1 MLSDRF
7 DNIGP
12 YLADALVVL
21 GVVIMTLGVIGIIRM
36 PDVYTKMHAASKA
49 VFLGTISF
57 AMASIVTNE
66 WQIIARV
73 ILIAGILMITTPV
86 ASQVIARAAA
96 LEHELM
102 RSPGAFDES
111 IYDLML
117 RDDLAYLPI
126 ERGESVRAV
135 IRDRKHKNEIGWQ
148 ARNPHVH
155 PHPSDDEIQ
164 DSNQ

>member
-1 MLSDRF
+1 MLSDRLG
-7 DNIGP
+7 DLGP

-57 AMASIVTNE
+57 TMASIVTNE
-66 WQIIARV
+66 WEIIARV

-96 LEHELM
+96 IEHELM
-102 RSPGAFDES
+102 RSPGAVDES
-111 IYDLML
+111 IYDLVL
-117 RDDLAYLPI
+117 RDELAYLPI

-135 IRDRKHKNEIGWQ
+135 IRDRKHKNEIDWHPSH
-148 ARNPHVH
+148 PHVH
-155 PHPSDDEIQ
+155 PHPTDEQKQ
-164 DSNQ
+164 DSSQ

>member
-1 MLSDRF
+1 MPGD
-7 DNIGP
+7 IGP

-21 GVVIMTLGVIGIIRM
+21 GVFIMTLGVIGIIRM

-66 WQIIARV
+66 WEIIARV

-86 ASQVIARAAA
+86 ASQIIARAAA
-96 LEHELM
+96 IEHELM
-102 RSPGAFDES
+102 RSPGAVDES
-111 IYDLML
+111 VYDLVL
-117 RDDLAYLPI
+117 RDELANLSV

-135 IRDRKHKNEIGWQ
+135 IRQRKHQNEDDQ
-148 ARNPHVH
+148 RPTPPPTQPHSRN
-155 PHPSDDEIQ
+155 DEEQ
-164 DSNQ
+164 NATR

>member
-1 MLSDRF
+1 MLNDRLG
-7 DNIGP
+7 NMGP
-12 YLADALVVL
+12 FLADALVVL
-21 GVVIMTLGVIGIIRM
+21 GVVIMTLGVVGIVRM

-66 WQIIARV
+66 WEIIARV

-96 LEHELM
+96 IEHELM
-102 RSPGAFDES
+102 RSPGAVDES
-111 IYDLML
+111 VYDLVL
-117 RDDLAYLPI
+117 RDELAYLPI

-135 IRDRKHKNEIGWQ
+135 IRDRKHKNEIGWR
-148 ARNPHVH
+148 ARRPHVH
-155 PHPSDDEIQ
+155 PHPPNEDEQ
-164 DSNQ
+164 GSER

>member
-1 MLSDRF
+1 MLSDRLG
-7 DNIGP
+7 DLGP

-57 AMASIVTNE
+57 TMASIVTNE
-66 WQIIARV
+66 WEIIARV

-96 LEHELM
+96 IEHELM
-102 RSPGAFDES
+102 RSPGAVDES
-111 IYDLML
+111 IYDLVL
-117 RDDLAYLPI
+117 RDELAYLPI

-135 IRDRKHKNEIGWQ
+135 IRDRKHKNDIGWQ

-155 PHPSDDEIQ
+155 PHPVDEQKQ
-164 DSNQ
+164 DSER

>member
-1 MLSDRF
+1 MS

-21 GVVIMTLGVIGIIRM
+21 GVFIMTLGVIGILRM

-57 AMASIVTNE
+57 ALASIVTNE
-66 WQIIARV
+66 WDIIARV

-96 LEHELM
+96 IEHELM
-102 RSPGAFDES
+102 RSPGAVDES
-111 IYDLML
+111 VYDLVL
-117 RDDLAYLPI
+117 RDELANLSI
-126 ERGESVRAV
+126 ERGESMRAV
-135 IRDRKHKNEIGWQ
+135 IQQRKHQNDIDWQ
-148 ARNPHVH
+148 PRHPHVH
-155 PHPSDDEIQ
+155 PHPANDEEQDDTTR
-164 DSNQ
+164 

>member
-1 MLSDRF
+1 MPADRF
-7 DNIGP
+7 GNIGP
-12 YLADALVVL
+12 YLADALVVT
-21 GVVIMTLGVIGIIRM
+21 GMIIMTLGVIGIIRM

-66 WQIIARV
+66 WSIIARV

-96 LEHELM
+96 IEHELM
-102 RSPGAFDES
+102 RSPGAVDES
-111 IYDLML
+111 VYDLVM
-117 RDDLAYLPI
+117 RDELAYLPI

-135 IRDRKHKNEIGWQ
+135 IAQRKHQSEIDW
-148 ARNPHVH
+148 RPTHPHVH
-155 PHPSDDEIQ
+155 PHTTGDEEQ
-164 DSNQ
+164 NGTP

>member
-1 MLSDRF
+1 MN

-21 GVVIMTLGVIGIIRM
+21 GVFIMTLGVIGILRM

-57 AMASIVTNE
+57 ALASIVTNE
-66 WQIIARV
+66 WAIIARV

-96 LEHELM
+96 IEHELM
-102 RSPGAFDES
+102 RSPGAVDES
-111 IYDLML
+111 VYDLVL
-117 RDDLAYLPI
+117 RDELANLSI
-126 ERGESVRAV
+126 ERGESMGAM
-135 IRDRKHKNEIGWQ
+135 IRQRKHQSDIDW
-148 ARNPHVH
+148 RPRHPHVH
-155 PHPSDDEIQ
+155 PHPANDEE
-164 DSNQ
+164 

>member
-1 MLSDRF
+1 MLSDRLG
-7 DNIGP
+7 NLGP

-21 GVVIMTLGVIGIIRM
+21 GVVIMTLGVVGIIRM

-66 WQIIARV
+66 WDIIARV
-73 ILIAGILMITTPV
+73 ILIAGILMVTTPV
-86 ASQVIARAAA
+86 SSQVIARAAA
-96 LEHELM
+96 IEHEVM
-102 RSPGAFDES
+102 RSPGAVDES
-111 IYDLML
+111 IYDLVL
-117 RDDLAYLPI
+117 RDELAYLPI

-148 ARNPHVH
+148 SRHPHVH
-155 PHPSDDEIQ
+155 PHPNGEQQQ
-164 DSNQ
+164 DTER